1 MDSQIEAYIQKQ
13 KSPQKEII
21 IKVREIFRETL
32 PIIEEKKAWGVIT
45 YAGGKFYLGAINDR
59 VHVGFAIAGLSAEEV
74 ALFEGNGTSMRHI
87 KIRTI
92 DEIDKDR
99 LVELIKLVE
108 KKSSCKYC

>member
-1 MDSQIEAYIQKQ
+1 VYIQKQ

-32 PIIEEKKAWGVIT
+32 PTLGEKKAWGVIT
-45 YAGGKFYLGAINDR
+45 YADGKFYLGAINDR
-59 VHVGFAIAGLSAEEV
+59 VHVGFAIGGLNGDEL
-74 ALFEGNGTSMRHI
+74 ALFEGNGKSMRHI

-92 DEIDKDR
+92 DGIDKDR

-108 KKSSCKYC
+108 KKTSCKQC